1 MSRKDLVVCKADL
14 ACPADAHLLECPWH
28 PYNVENVAVPA
39 EAFDDFLKELERE
52 PKELPRLTELMQEG
66 LLPAEEAEVEKI
78 LGKLERGV
86 QIDAYVSSLF
96 MRYNF
101 NRWQMIINEVVRR
114 VKESQS
120 K

>member
-1 MSRKDLVVCKADL
+1 MSRKDLTACKADL
-14 ACPADAHLLECPWH
+14 ACPSEAHLLECPWH
-28 PYNVENVAVPA
+28 PYNVESVTVPA
-39 EAFDDFLKELERE
+39 DAFDDFLRELDRE

-66 LLPAEEAEVEKI
+66 LLPAEEAEVTKI
-78 LGKLERGV
+78 LGMMDRGAL
-86 QIDAYVSSLF
+86 IDGYVSSLF

-120 K
+120 R